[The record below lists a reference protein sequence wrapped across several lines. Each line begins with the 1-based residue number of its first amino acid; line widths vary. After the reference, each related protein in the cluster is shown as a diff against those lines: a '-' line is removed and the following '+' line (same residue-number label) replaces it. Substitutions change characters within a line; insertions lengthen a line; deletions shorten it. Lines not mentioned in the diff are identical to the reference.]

1 MGILGTYVAY
11 SVGKRRGNR
20 QARQENCSTGQELCS
35 VCNDVSLDN
44 DVCTYTGDVQ
54 DTCTNCCNCP
64 EH

>member
-1 MGILGTYVAY
+1 MGLFGAYVVY
-11 SVGKRRGNR
+11 SVGKRRGER
-20 QARQENCSTGQELCS
+20 QARQEHHSDRGLCS
-35 VCNDVSLDN
+35 VCSEVSLNN